1 MKTIFGLTLM
11 MLLVACQPNDLKT
24 IYESKQKEIGN
35 EGVLAIHVDER
46 ETFAVVIGARDGKTF
61 PGATHFEKSGGDWE
75 MQMGT
80 SCDGISASL
89 GIAGDLAIYCGSFNA
104 ERPYTKATVGTDIAK
119 VIDLGGGSKVWY
131 VVSQRGQKAQFSN

>member
-11 MLLVACQPNDLKT
+11 MLLVACQPNDLRT

-61 PGATHFEKSGGDWE
+61 GKCKWVLRVMEFLPV
-75 MQMGT
+75 
-80 SCDGISASL
+80 L
-89 GIAGDLAIYCGSFNA
+89 VL
-104 ERPYTKATVGTDIAK
+104 P
-119 VIDLGGGSKVWY
+119 VI
-131 VVSQRGQKAQFSN
+131 